1 MGRIEVD
8 PGGRWG
14 YSLEKLTE
22 LASRT
27 VGGGYARVDGAAA
40 EGSDVEH

>member
-14 YSLEKLTE
+14 YSLEKLTK

-27 VGGGYARVDGAAA
+27 A